1 VRAYPDL
8 NPWLVREHA
17 AFRGGRVLARREH
30 APLGRALPYRRA
42 CGEEPPATGC
52 VELAARDGWEVDLGE
67 RGLGDVLLGLA
78 LVRALADATGRDDLE
93 YAGPLPGLLRRCS
106 LPLRARAVPGR
117 HLVRASGPDPLRF
130 PAVPE
135 DPPAWLDVVD
145 DEHVEVH
152 AALPMRYYLAAEQ
165 DLGVRL
171 PASHAPVP
179 VFRSAQHAQPFHVV
193 FIAATSWPGRKD
205 YGPDGF
211 AAVAAELAEHHGG
224 PCRFTLVTG
233 TSPLAQATA
242 LTAPLE
248 ILPGVSAADCID
260 VFASAEIVIGN
271 DTGLTHLAALTCRP
285 DGTSPHV
292 IGLYGRHAHT
302 KWTTGADHHHAIAT
316 PFSQMLAAA
325 DRCPVRDRLDDSAWS
340 GSARLAGIPAQLI
353 AETAARV
360 AGWR

>member
-8 NPWLVREHA
+8 NPWVVREPA
-17 AFRGGRVLARREH
+17 AFRGGRILAAREH
-30 APLGRALPYRRA
+30 APLGRVLPYRRA
-42 CGEEPPATGC
+42 GGEGPPATGLA
-52 VELAARDGWEVDLGE
+52 EKAARGGWEIDLGE
-67 RGLGDVLLGLA
+67 RGLGDVLMGLA
-78 LVRALADATGRDDLE
+78 LARALADATGLYDLE
-93 YAGPLPGLLRRCS
+93 YVGPRPDLMRRCS
-106 LPLRARAVPGR
+106 LSVSARPSPGR
-117 HLVRASGPDPLRF
+117 DVVRVSGPDPLRF

-135 DPPAWLDVVD
+135 NPPAWLDIVD
-145 DEHVEVH
+145 HERVEVH
-152 AALPMRYYLAAEQ
+152 AALPMRYYLGAEQ

-171 PASHAPVP
+171 PASHAPAP
-179 VFRSAQHAQPFHVV
+179 VFASAQEAQPFHVA
-193 FIAATSWPGRKD
+193 FIAATSWPDRKD
-205 YGPDGF
+205 YGPAGF
-211 AAVAAELAEHHGG
+211 AAIAAVLAEHYAG
-224 PCRFTLVTG
+224 PWRFTLITG
-233 TSPLAQATA
+233 AGAPAPAA

-248 ILPGVSAADCID
+248 VLSDGSAADCVD

-302 KWTTGADHHHAIAT
+302 KWTTGAGHHHAIAT

-340 GSARLAGIPAQLI
+340 ESSRLAGIPPHLI
-353 AETAARV
+353 AGTAAIV